1 MTAQPGP
8 APTPTTT
15 PNTARPAPAGRT
27 SRVGVRAGAPTP
39 SEALSLPP
47 QLARIGGTPLLDLSQ
62 LLPDGGALAG
72 GGRVRVLGKA
82 EMTNPGGSVKDRA
95 ALSMVLDA
103 EARGVLSPG
112 GPRRILDA
120 TSGNTGIAY
129 AMIGAARGY
138 GVTLC
143 LPDNASPERKRIL
156 RAYGADLVITDPLE
170 GTDGAIVE
178 ARRLAGEEAERYAYL
193 DQYSNPANP
202 AAHETGT
209 GPEILRQAEPGPET
223 PEGGVG
229 LTHFITG
236 LGTSGTFM
244 GVGRFL
250 RREAPAVR
258 LISVQPDGPLHGL
271 EGMKHMES
279 ALVPAIYDPGLA
291 DEERR
296 AATEAAHAE
305 ARRLARRMGLL
316 VGPSAAA
323 NAASALA
330 LGHELVEAGEPATV
344 VTVLCDGAEK
354 YLSESFW
361 DEPGDEPGEEPAEEA
376 R

>member
-1 MTAQPGP
+1 MTSRSGP
-8 APTPTTT
+8 VPTPT
-15 PNTARPAPAGRT
+15 PARPAPAGPVPDGGPSST
-27 SRVGVRAGAPTP
+27 SAAAP
-39 SEALSLPP
+39 LPP
-47 QLARIGGTPLLDLSQ
+47 QLGRIGGTPLLDLSQ
-62 LLPDGGALAG
+62 LLPQGGELPG

-156 RAYGADLVITDPLE
+156 RAYGAELVITDPLE

-178 ARRLAGEEAERYAYL
+178 ARRLAAEEGERYAYL

-209 GPEILRQAEPGPET
+209 GPEILAQAAPSAAGAAT
-223 PEGGVG
+223 GGVG

-279 ALVPAIYDPGLA
+279 ALVPAIYDPALA

-296 AATEAAHAE
+296 AATEAAHAQ

-323 NAASALA
+323 NAGSALA
-330 LGHELVEAGEPATV
+330 LGRELVEAGEPATV

-361 DEPGDEPGEEPAEEA
+361 DEPGEEV